1 MITLRKIA
9 REIIEL
15 ESGGGQSVDSNLS
28 EAYVIQYVR
37 QASNLVLAP
46 KIYEKLS
53 QDDRSGLHMM
63 IVTYSVNV
71 QGTNPNKYIDLPEF
85 YISLPFNK
93 GLHAIAPVQDPTNHF
108 IPRHNPSVSRNLP
121 CADLDPGQY
130 SFWTKGLK
138 VYFDGDQ
145 VDFGKVLVDL
155 VVASPDSIGVDSSL
169 PIFPEHQI
177 EIIQKAREMIK
188 GMPLQDKILD
198 GNPDKMVKT
207 QR

>member
-1 MITLRKIA
+1 
-9 REIIEL
+9 
-15 ESGGGQSVDSNLS
+15 
-28 EAYVIQYVR
+28 
-37 QASNLVLAP
+37 
-46 KIYEKLS
+46 
-53 QDDRSGLHMM
+53 MM

-177 EIIQKAREMIK
+177 EIIQKVREMIK